1 MKKVFLT
8 GLSIVILLSL
18 IGCSMNGSP
27 MAIHKKKEVELTVSA
42 AVSLNDALKEIKSSF
57 EKKYSHITI
66 LFNLGGSGAL
76 QQQILQG
83 APADIFISAANEPFK
98 VLTKKGIIEKQKQKD
113 LLKNQLVLIINKK
126 NPSSI
131 KSFQD
136 LNIVKKI
143 AIGTPDFVPA
153 GMYAKQTLMYL
164 SLWDSVKDKLIQTKD
179 VRQVLTYVETNNV
192 DAGIVY
198 MTDAK
203 ISDKVKVVETADETD
218 HDPIIYPAGIIKST
232 QHKKE
237 SALFYNYLSSKS
249 AKVIFKKY
257 GFTVLD

>member
-8 GLSIVILLSL
+8 GLSIVVLLSL

-27 MAIHKKKEVELTVSA
+27 KAVRQKENVELTVSA

-57 EKKYSHITI
+57 EKKYAHITI

-83 APADIFISAANEPFK
+83 APTDIFISAANGPFK
-98 VLTKKGIIEKQKQKD
+98 VLTEKGIIEKQKD
-113 LLKNQLVLIINKK
+113 LLKNKLVLIINQKQ
-126 NPSSI
+126 PSSI

-136 LNIVKKI
+136 LNMVKKI

-153 GMYAKQTLMYL
+153 GMYAKQTLMHL
-164 SLWDSVKDKLIQTKD
+164 SLWDSVKNKLIQTKD

-203 ISDKVKVVETADETD
+203 ISDKVKVVQTADEAY

-232 QHKKE
+232 EHKKE
-237 SALFYNYLSSKS
+237 ADLFYNYLSSKS
-249 AKVIFKKY
+249 AQVIFKKY